1 MTKPAPNPNA
11 DLDLGSA
18 SLTIVLLAPLLLVLM
33 FAGFQ
38 AAMWNHTR
46 TEARVIA
53 RETAVLVAHDRLPA
67 PQASAAASA
76 ALAADSVLTGAAV
89 SVEQTT
95 TVVVVTITGQAPGV
109 LRGTSAP
116 VSVTVAVALEG
127 WVPL

>member
-1 MTKPAPNPNA
+1 MIDDPTDRDRGA
-11 DLDLGSA
+11 A
-18 SLTIVLLAPLLLVLM
+18 SLTIVLLAPALLVLM

-53 RETAVLVAHDRLPA
+53 RETAVLVARDRLPQ
-67 PQASAAASA
+67 PQAIAAATAS
-76 ALAADSVLTGAAV
+76 LATDSVLTSAHV
-89 SVEQTT
+89 SVDASA
-95 TVVVVTITGQAPGV
+95 TVVVVTITGDAPGI

-116 VSVTVAVALEG
+116 VRVTAAVPLEG

>member
-1 MTKPAPNPNA
+1 VNDGGDRDVGAV
-11 DLDLGSA
+11 
-18 SLTIVLLAPLLLVLM
+18 SLTIVLLAPVLVLLM

-53 RETAVLVAHDRLPA
+53 RETAVLVARDRVPA
-67 PQASAAASA
+67 AQASAAASLSLAVDSLLTA
-76 ALAADSVLTGAAV
+76 ARVSIDATPNAV
-89 SVEQTT
+89 I
-95 TVVVVTITGQAPGV
+95 VTISGDAPGV

-116 VSVTVAVALEG
+116 VRVTVAVPVEG

>member
-1 MTKPAPNPNA
+1 VSRA
-11 DLDLGSA
+11 DDDNDRGAA
-18 SLTIVLLAPLLLVLM
+18 SLTIILLAPVLVVLM

-53 RETAVLVAHDRLPA
+53 RETAVLVARDRMP
-67 PQASAAASA
+67 PSQAQAAA
-76 ALAADSVLTGAAV
+76 ALSLANDSVLTGTRVWIDTTADAV
-89 SVEQTT
+89 I
-95 TVVVVTITGQAPGV
+95 VTITGDAPGV

-116 VSVTVAVALEG
+116 VRVKVAVPMEG